1 MSGRSDL
8 SLFEMFPDN
17 TTAERWLENE
27 RWPDGQRACPDCGSL
42 NTHDVTNRKPMPYRC
57 RDCRAYFSVRKGTC
71 MQSSK
76 LSHRTWVLALYLI
89 EQHPKGYSSC
99 QLAKDLGIPQSTA
112 WHLAHRIRTAWRQHA
127 ARFAGPVEVDEKYV
141 GGLEKN
147 RHANKKRRVGRG
159 TAGKVPVIGMRD
171 RSTGRLAAQ
180 PLSDTTRGTFHRF
193 VQSHAVPGAAVYT
206 DEHASYAGLPDHETV
221 NHKRGEYV
229 RGAVHTNGI
238 ESAWAV
244 LSRMAMGTYHQI
256 SPKHL
261 HRYVDELA
269 GLNNQ
274 RPLPSLERMAALVR
288 GFVGQ
293 RLRYTD
299 LVAGGP
305 AYPGREA

>member
-1 MSGRSDL
+1 MAAETL
-8 SLFEMFPDN
+8 SLFELFEMFPDN
-17 TTAERWLENE
+17 ATAERWLENE
-27 RWPDGQRACPDCGSL
+27 RWPDGRRFCPDCGSG
-42 NTHDVTNRKPMPYRC
+42 NHQVVPNRKPMPYRC

-76 LSHRTWVLALYLI
+76 LSHRTWVVALYII
-89 EQHPKGYSSC
+89 EQHPKGYSSV

-112 WHLAHRIRTAWRQHA
+112 WHLAHRIRTAWRQQA
-127 ARFAGPVEVDEKYV
+127 TRLAGPVEVDEKYV

-147 RHANKKRRVGRG
+147 RHANKRLRVGRG

-171 RSTGRLAAQ
+171 RPTGRLVAQ
-180 PLSDTTRGTFHRF
+180 PIADTTRETFQRF
-193 VQSHAVPGAAVYT
+193 VRAHAAPGAAIYT

-229 RGAVHTNGI
+229 RGTVHTNGI
-238 ESAWAV
+238 ESAWAI
-244 LSRMAMGTYHQI
+244 LARMAMGTYHQI

-274 RPLPSLERMAALVR
+274 RPLTPLARMGAMVR
-288 GFVGQ
+288 GLAGQ
-293 RLRYTD
+293 RLRYAD
-299 LVAGGP
+299 LTAGGP
-305 AYPGREA
+305 AYPR